1 MRRRADARISY
12 EAGASHTARIAAA
25 AGAFH
30 GQVTQRQWTV
40 SFLAATAP
48 ASVTING
55 KAAPASAW
63 TWDAAARTVTVTAPV
78 QSVHRALT
86 VSYR

>member
-1 MRRRADARISY
+1 MRRRADTRISY
-12 EAGASHTARIAAA
+12 AQAGASRTARIAAA
-25 AGAFH
+25 GTFH

-48 ASVTING
+48 TSVTING

-63 TWDAAARTVTVTAPV
+63 TWDAAARTVTVTTPV
-78 QSVHRALT
+78 QSVPRALT
-86 VSYR
+86 IGYR